1 MIWDWE
7 LGVLT
12 FALGLG
18 IGFLL
23 TWQMAPRN
31 DRIRELEKELDA
43 VRTELMTYRD
53 KVNQHFQ
60 TSATLFEDMTE
71 RYRAVYQHLA
81 SSAQEL
87 CIERPDG
94 LHMNF
99 DAVARLP
106 VAPRNDAADTADVET
121 PPATALEGDHPAD
134 DDDSYLGD
142 APNIPELTEEVDVPI
157 GANADKKTSTAA

>member
-7 LGVLT
+7 LGVLA

-23 TWQMAPRN
+23 TWQMSPSSE
-31 DRIRELEKELDA
+31 RIRETEKELNA
-43 VRTELMTYRD
+43 ARAELVAYRD
-53 KVNQHFQ
+53 KVTQHFQ
-60 TSATLFEDMTE
+60 TSATLFEDMHE

-87 CIERPDG
+87 CTERPEG
-94 LHMNF
+94 LHLDL
-99 DAVARLP
+99 DAIAHLP
-106 VAPRNDAADTADVET
+106 ITPRNAAAGAADIEA
-121 PPATALEGDHPAD
+121 PPAPILERERHRD

-142 APNIPELTEEVDVPI
+142 APNIPEL
-157 GANADKKTSTAA
+157 K